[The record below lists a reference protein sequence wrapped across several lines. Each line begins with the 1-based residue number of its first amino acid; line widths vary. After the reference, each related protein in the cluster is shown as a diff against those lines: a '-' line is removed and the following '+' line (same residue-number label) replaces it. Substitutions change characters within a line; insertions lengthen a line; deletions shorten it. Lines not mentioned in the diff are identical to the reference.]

1 MMMENF
7 RRFEAGPDPFGRN
20 WTVEFRW
27 QQNAVS
33 IRHADTVDVKF
44 QLFVNNE
51 GQEKVIALPHPD
63 LLAVSKGLE
72 RPLTDAWVLKLAA
85 FHVREMILTDKDM
98 DKDLVT
104 LTASDLR
111 RHNSE
116 LDRLTATAV

>member
-1 MMMENF
+1 MMENF

-44 QLFVNNE
+44 QIFADGE
-51 GQEKVIALPHPD
+51 AQEKVMALPHPD
-63 LLAVSKGLE
+63 LVAVSRDLG
-72 RPLTDAWVLKLAA
+72 RPLTDAWVMKLGAL
-85 FHVREMILTDKDM
+85 HVREMILTDRDM

-104 LTASDLR
+104 LTAEDLL

-116 LDRLTATAV
+116 LDKLTAAAV

>member
-20 WTVEFRW
+20 WAVEFRW

-44 QLFVNNE
+44 QLFLD
-51 GQEKVIALPHPD
+51 GDSQEKVMALPHPD
-63 LLAVSKGLE
+63 LLAVAKELG
-72 RPLTDAWVLKLAA
+72 RPLTDAWVMKLAA
-85 FHVREMILTDKDM
+85 LHLREMILTDRDM

-104 LTASDLR
+104 LTATDLR
-111 RHNSE
+111 RHNAE
-116 LDRLTATAV
+116 LEKLTAAAV

>member
-1 MMMENF
+1 MMENF

-44 QLFVNNE
+44 QIFTDGE
-51 GQEKVIALPHPD
+51 AQEKVMALTHPD
-63 LLAVSKGLE
+63 LLTVSRTLG
-72 RPLTDAWVLKLAA
+72 RPLTDAWVMKLAA
-85 FHVREMILTDKDM
+85 FHVREMILTDRDM

-104 LTASDLR
+104 LTAEDLL

-116 LDRLTATAV
+116 LDKLTAATV